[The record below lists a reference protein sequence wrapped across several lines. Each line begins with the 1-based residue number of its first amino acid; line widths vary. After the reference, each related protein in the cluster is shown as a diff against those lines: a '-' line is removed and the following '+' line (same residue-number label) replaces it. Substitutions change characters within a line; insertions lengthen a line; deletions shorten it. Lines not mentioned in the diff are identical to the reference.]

1 MQDVTDRLTLLS
13 EIIKSHGYRLTPTR
27 AAILATLV
35 ESGGHISADEL
46 VEKVNG
52 EVRYVGRMTVYRTL
66 ELLQELGLIRPV
78 YLGSG
83 AAHYVLLEEG
93 HHHHLICSSCGRV
106 FEFDTCVVAEISR
119 MVGDRFDFE
128 IQGHLLEVYGMC
140 PACKG

>member
-1 MQDVTDRLTLLS
+1 MQDEADRLTILR
-13 EIIKSHGYRLTPTR
+13 ETIKKRGYRLTPAR

-35 ESGGHISADEL
+35 DSGGHVSADEL

-52 EVRYVGRMTVYRTL
+52 EARCVSRMTVYRTL

-78 YLGSG
+78 YLGTG
-83 AAHYVLLEEG
+83 AAHYILLDKG
-93 HHHHLICSSCGRV
+93 HHHHLVCSNCGRV

-119 MVGDRFDFE
+119 VVGERFDFE

-140 PACKG
+140 PTCKG